1 MHLRTPVSRLQ
12 LCEAKTKALLEFI
25 TPMVDNEAGLE
36 GVIRQ
41 IMEADQ
47 KIYEGRREDRLRQKM
62 WEDEFPPLPIHRRH
76 LGTRKNGTQAYAWDI
91 KLEEVIM
98 QPHHL
103 PLSCVCVCVCVRAC
117 VRARVCVCVCARA
130 CACVRVRA
138 CVRVCVCEL
147 ACVCVCVCVCVRACV
162 RVCVCVLACV
172 CVCVCVCVRACAR
185 VCVCECVRA
194 RVCVRVCVCA

>member
-36 GVIRQ
+36 GIVRQ

-47 KIYEGRREDRLRQKM
+47 KIYNAGREDRLRQKM

-117 VRARVCVCVCARA
+117 VRARVCECVCARA
-130 CACVRVRA
+130 CVYACACVRA
-138 CVRVCVCEL
+138 
-147 ACVCVCVCVCVRACV
+147 
-162 RVCVCVLACV
+162 
-172 CVCVCVCVRACAR
+172 
-185 VCVCECVRA
+185 CVRA
-194 RVCVRVCVCA
+194 RVCV

>member
-1 MHLRTPVSRLQ
+1 MHARTYAPMQPHTNAPTLPRTHAHMHLRTPVSRLQ

-47 KIYEGRREDRLRQKM
+47 KIYNAGREDRLRQKM
-62 WEDEFPPLPIHRRH
+62 WEDEFPPLPIHKRH

-103 PLSCVCVCVCVRAC
+103 PLSYN
-117 VRARVCVCVCARA
+117 
-130 CACVRVRA
+130 
-138 CVRVCVCEL
+138 L
-147 ACVCVCVCVCVRACV
+147 A
-162 RVCVCVLACV
+162 
-172 CVCVCVCVRACAR
+172 
-185 VCVCECVRA
+185 
-194 RVCVRVCVCA
+194 

>member
-1 MHLRTPVSRLQ
+1 

-62 WEDEFPPLPIHRRH
+62 WEDEFPPLPVHRRH
-76 LGTRKNGTQAYAWDI
+76 LGTRKNGTQVYAWDI

-103 PLSCVCVCVCVRAC
+103 PLSCVCVCVC
-117 VRARVCVCVCARA
+117 
-130 CACVRVRA
+130 
-138 CVRVCVCEL
+138 
-147 ACVCVCVCVCVRACV
+147 ACV

-172 CVCVCVCVRACAR
+172 CVCVCVCVRACVRAR
-185 VCVCECVRA
+185 VCVCECARACMCVRVV
-194 RVCVRVCVCA
+194 VCVRVCVCA

>member
-1 MHLRTPVSRLQ
+1 MHAYGHTHAHMHLRTPVSRLQ

-117 VRARVCVCVCARA
+117 VRARVCECVCARA
-130 CACVRVRA
+130 CVYACACVRA
-138 CVRVCVCEL
+138 C
-147 ACVCVCVCVCVRACV
+147 ACVCVSS
-162 RVCVCVLACV
+162 RVCACV
-172 CVCVCVCVRACAR
+172 CACVCVRACAR